1 MTNPLDRQALDAMR
15 DGLLVDDIT
24 ALAAPFLKH
33 GLKSPTAVWNPKPED
48 LPTTQLPF
56 VLNHW
61 LGLRDAAGRVAPEQI
76 DPFAL
81 KPALGYILL
90 IDVLEDGEDFRY
102 RLYGSEIARVAGFDM
117 TGKRTSEMV
126 TGSLASTFYIA
137 GYRALLQRREP
148 LFTWH
153 EMPMQIT
160 INSWDRIVLPLSDA
174 DGRITR
180 ILTCNMPGVPFIL
193 HARDSRRQQ
202 PDQP

>member
-1 MTNPLDRQALDAMR
+1 MANSLDDAAINAMR
-15 DGLLVDDIT
+15 DGLLNDDLGP
-24 ALAAPFLKH
+24 LAAPFLKH
-33 GLKSPTAVWNPKPED
+33 GLRSPVVKWNPLAAE
-48 LPTTQLPF
+48 LPTRQLPF

-61 LGLRDAAGRVAPEQI
+61 MSLRDAYGRVTPEQI
-76 DPFAL
+76 EPFSL

-90 IDVLEDGEDFRY
+90 IDVLDDGADFYY

-117 TGKRTSEMV
+117 TGKRTSQIV

-137 GYRALLQRREP
+137 GYRALLQRPEP

-160 INSWDRIVLPLSDA
+160 INNWDRIVLPLTGA

-180 ILTCNMPGVPFIL
+180 ILTCNMPGEPLIL
-193 HARDSRRQQ
+193 QEDDFRRQR
-202 PDQP
+202 

>member
-1 MTNPLDRQALDAMR
+1 MANPLDQTALDTMR
-15 DGLLVDDIT
+15 DGLLT
-24 ALAAPFLKH
+24 GNLGPLAAPFLKH
-33 GLKSPTAVWNPKPED
+33 GLRPPVVRWNPVAAD
-48 LPTTQLPF
+48 LPTKQLPF

-61 LGLRDAAGRVAPEQI
+61 LGLRAANGRVTPEQI

-81 KPALGYILL
+81 RPALGYILL
-90 IDVLEDGEDFRY
+90 IDVLDGGADFYY

-117 TGKRTSEMV
+117 TGKRTSQMV

-137 GYRALLQRREP
+137 GYRALLQRPEP

-160 INSWDRIVLPLSDA
+160 INNWDRIVLPLTGT

-180 ILTCNMPGVPFIL
+180 ILTCNMPGEPLIL
-193 HARDSRRQQ
+193 QEDDSRRQQ
-202 PDQP
+202 

>member
-1 MTNPLDRQALDAMR
+1 MTNLPDNSSLDAMR
-15 DGLLVDDIT
+15 DGLLNDNLGP
-24 ALAAPFLKH
+24 LAAPFLKH
-33 GLKSPTAVWNPKPED
+33 GLRSPVVRWNPAAAD
-48 LPTTQLPF
+48 LPTKQLPF
-56 VLNHW
+56 VLNLW
-61 LGLRDAAGRVAPEQI
+61 QSLRDTNGRVTPEQI

-90 IDVLEDGEDFRY
+90 IDVLDDGADFYY

-117 TGKRTSEMV
+117 TGKRTSQMV

-137 GYRALLQRREP
+137 GYRALLQRPEP

-160 INSWDRIVLPLSDA
+160 INNWDRIVLPLTGT

-180 ILTCNMPGVPFIL
+180 LLTCNMPGEPLIL
-193 HARDSRRQQ
+193 QEDDSRRQR
-202 PDQP
+202 